1 MKYII
6 GSIVGAVIGYLTNW
20 LAIKMLF
27 RPHKELRI
35 GSFKIPFTPGLIP
48 KEKER
53 ISKSV
58 GETVGDH
65 LLTKETILEALCN
78 DNINEG
84 ISNYVGEKFKELQSS
99 DITIEDKAKEL
110 LNDNYNKIYYGIRDS
125 LSKSLL
131 ENVRSIEFK
140 KAICEAMT
148 IEIKNKLK
156 NNPKEF
162 LGNNVYNTVKESL
175 IARSKG
181 YIDSDELKRSIEKV
195 LNDKMRDLDNCDKSL
210 NDIIPKGLTSNLKIY
225 TYNKRYDI
233 SSYIKTGI
241 KGEKAE
247 AKIKDIITEALS
259 GMSPMIAMFIKSDS
273 IYEKIVNGAEE
284 LLSQEQNI
292 TDIVMVI
299 NDIIDKILETKLS
312 EIINNTSKEGKDS
325 AVETISNFFIE
336 QLKEN
341 DIVENLLN
349 KLEEKFCS
357 METLE
362 DVLENMNFSY
372 DEVINNMII
381 KIVDNIVYKE
391 DFVDKIKS
399 IVEYGL
405 NSVTQKSS
413 RSLLVNTNG
422 ETVNKLSKV
431 LINLYK
437 KFIDNKAPQLIERFN
452 IARIIEDKINSFDV
466 MFVEKL
472 ILDIAS
478 KELKAITWLGALLGG
493 IMGLLSPLLS
503 SL

>member
-6 GSIVGAVIGYLTNW
+6 GSMVGAVIGYLTNW

-35 GSFKIPFTPGLIP
+35 GSFKMPFTPGLIP

-84 ISNYVGEKFKELQSS
+84 ISNYVGEKFKELQIS
-99 DITIEDKAKEL
+99 DITIGDKAKEL
-110 LNDNYNKIYYGIRDS
+110 LNENYNKIYYGIRDS

-131 ENVRSIEFK
+131 ENVRSTQFK
-140 KAICEAMT
+140 KGICEAIT
-148 IEIKNKLK
+148 IEIKNKLQSNPREIL
-156 NNPKEF
+156 NN
-162 LGNNVYNTVKESL
+162 NTYNTAKGNLVVK
-175 IARSKG
+175 SKN
-181 YIDSDELKRSIEKV
+181 YIDSDELKKNIEKI
-195 LNDKMRDLDNCDKSL
+195 LNDRMKDLDNCDKSL

-241 KGEKAE
+241 KSEKTE
-247 AKIKDIITEALS
+247 AKIKDIITEVLS

-312 EIINNTSKEGKDS
+312 EIVNNTSKEGKDS

-336 QLKEN
+336 QLKESN
-341 DIVENLLN
+341 IVENLLN

-362 DVLENMNFSY
+362 EVLKNMDFSY

-381 KIVDNIVYKE
+381 KIVDNTVYKE
-391 DFVDKIKS
+391 EFVDKIKT
-399 IVEYGL
+399 IIEYGL
-405 NSVTQKSS
+405 NSVVKKSS
-413 RSLLVNTNG
+413 RSLLINTNG

-431 LINLYK
+431 LIDLYK

>member
-6 GSIVGAVIGYLTNW
+6 GSMVGAVIGYLTNW

-78 DNINEG
+78 ENINEG
-84 ISNYVGEKFKELQSS
+84 ISNYVGEKFKELQIS

-110 LNDNYNKIYYGIRDS
+110 LNENYNKIYYGIRDS

-131 ENVRSIEFK
+131 ENVRSTQFK
-140 KAICEAMT
+140 KGICEAIT
-148 IEIKNKLK
+148 IEIKNKLQSNPRELL
-156 NNPKEF
+156 NN
-162 LGNNVYNTVKESL
+162 NTYNTAKGNLVAK
-175 IARSKG
+175 SKG
-181 YIDSDELKRSIEKV
+181 YIDSDELKRSIEKI
-195 LNDKMRDLDNCDKSL
+195 LNDKMKDLDNCDKSL
-210 NDIIPKGLTSNLKIY
+210 NDIIPKGLTSNLRIY

-241 KGEKAE
+241 KSEKAE
-247 AKIKDIITEALS
+247 AKIKDIITEVLS

-299 NDIIDKILETKLS
+299 NDIVDKILETKLS
-312 EIINNTSKEGKDS
+312 EIVNNTSKEGKDS

-336 QLKEN
+336 QLKES

-362 DVLENMNFSY
+362 EVLKNMDFSY
-372 DEVINNMII
+372 DEVINNIII
-381 KIVDNIVYKE
+381 KIVDNTVYKE
-391 DFVDKIKS
+391 EFVGKIKT
-399 IVEYGL
+399 IIEYGL
-405 NSVTQKSS
+405 NSVVKKSS
-413 RSLLVNTNG
+413 RSLLINTNG

-431 LINLYK
+431 LIDLYK

-493 IMGLLSPLLS
+493 IMGLLSPLLA